1 VRLEQ
6 EAEMKA
12 PLFLT
17 LPLLLLTGG
26 VAFGQGVADRIS
38 TQSDISRA
46 QTEGRFNKLGSET
59 RTETIVREKVIDVPV
74 RTTRKARGA
83 ELLGGNEPSPVR
95 TKRVVVRRTETVTK
109 PAPLRINP
117 Y

>member
-1 VRLEQ
+1 
-6 EAEMKA
+6 MKA

-38 TQSDISRA
+38 TQTDISRS
-46 QTEGRFNKLGSET
+46 QTEGRLNKLGNEP
-59 RTETIVREKVIDVPV
+59 RTETIVREQVIEVPV
-74 RTTRKARGA
+74 RTTRKARGVVR
-83 ELLGGNEPSPVR
+83 LGVDQPEPVR
-95 TKRVVVRRTETVTK
+95 TKRVVVRRTETVSK